1 MARIVLCTPTTFFAM
16 PLIRHNGQIRGRWGL
31 FLVPANLIFGVTL
44 SYRMRSGDPIV
55 DTFYW
60 AMMSIMWIDLAL
72 DLLSTRKHRM
82 EIVTDWKRVL
92 KLYYQGWLIPDI
104 LAAIPFEYFAQAFHW
119 ENDWTLLLRALPLTK
134 TFKVSTVLS
143 DLQLIL
149 QLPRAVMQLM
159 SLGYWAIQAIHAVA
173 LGWWWVGGV
182 PETIE
187 TTPAKIAWAWEDD
200 THTQLVQ
207 KVIAEPELRK
217 MENWETYLRAV
228 YWTVTT
234 MTTIGYGD
242 YSPSKDN
249 NGQIIFTILAQI
261 GGVSFYGYI
270 VGNIPVLIA
279 NRDAAR
285 AAFDSRNEIIGEFM
299 RIKQLPMA
307 MQDRVRDYY
316 QYLWES
322 RKNVSDTEVL
332 GTLPHALS
340 VDVLVFLN
348 NEILQKVE
356 FFKGVKEI
364 FIREVV
370 GMLTTEAY
378 IPGDFIIREGE
389 YGTRMYF
396 LTNGNVDI
404 VINGNR
410 VASLGTGSPFGE
422 MALVSGEKR
431 NASVQ
436 ATSYCD
442 VYVLDR
448 SGFDQLRSR
457 YEDFDKNVTE
467 ITERRLAANLKAK
480 QDRELAAAKAAEE
493 AAAKQQPPEANA

>member
-1 MARIVLCTPTTFFAM
+1 M
-16 PLIRHNGQIRGRWGL
+16 
-31 FLVPANLIFGVTL
+31 
-44 SYRMRSGDPIV
+44 
-55 DTFYW
+55 
-60 AMMSIMWIDLAL
+60 
-72 DLLSTRKHRM
+72 
-82 EIVTDWKRVL
+82 
-92 KLYYQGWLIPDI
+92 
-104 LAAIPFEYFAQAFHW
+104 
-119 ENDWTLLLRALPLTK
+119 
-134 TFKVSTVLS
+134 
-143 DLQLIL
+143 
-149 QLPRAVMQLM
+149 
-159 SLGYWAIQAIHAVA
+159 
-173 LGWWWVGGV
+173 
-182 PETIE
+182 
-187 TTPAKIAWAWEDD
+187 
-200 THTQLVQ
+200 
-207 KVIAEPELRK
+207 
-217 MENWETYLRAV
+217 
-228 YWTVTT
+228 
-234 MTTIGYGD
+234 
-242 YSPSKDN
+242 
-249 NGQIIFTILAQI
+249 FTILAQI

-285 AAFDSRNEIIGEFM
+285 AAFESRNEIIGEFM
-299 RIKQLPMA
+299 RIKQLPVP

-389 YGTRMYF
+389 FGTRMYF
-396 LTNGNVDI
+396 LTNGSVDI

-410 VASLGTGSPFGE
+410 VAGLGTGSPFGE

-436 ATSYCD
+436 ATTYCD

-448 SGFDQLRSR
+448 SGFDLLRSR

-480 QDRELAAAKAAEE
+480 QDREAAAAAKAAAE
-493 AAAKQQPPEANA
+493 ASTQPPPSGETA